1 MSIKKYI
8 QNKRVNHFSVEN
20 IEVFVKDEI
29 TNNLNAKAIISNI
42 AQLIPRHLLSNIDS
56 IYVGSFDFLTD
67 RQVNAAYENSS
78 IFVTNEQDTEEDMTD
93 DIIHEIAHSVEE
105 MYEREIYSDNKVESE
120 FLQKRKSAWFALK
133 DQGLEAELQYFLNP
147 DYSPEFDS
155 YLYQEV
161 GYPNLAILTS
171 NMFYSPY
178 AITSLREYFANGFEA
193 FFMKEDID
201 RLKNI
206 SPVLFGKIVS
216 LLSSEDNLNW
226 K

>member
-8 QNKRVNHFSVEN
+8 QNKRVNHFSIEHVE
-20 IEVFVKDEI
+20 IFVKDELA
-29 TNNLNAKAIISNI
+29 NNLNAKAIIGNVF
-42 AQLIPRHLLSNIDS
+42 QLVPHHLLANIDS
-56 IYVGSFDFLTD
+56 IYIGSFDFLVD

-78 IFVTNEQDTEEDMTD
+78 IFVKNEQSTEEDLTD

-105 MYEREIYSDNKVESE
+105 MYKREIYSDNKIESE
-120 FLQKRKSAWFALK
+120 FLQKRKSAWFSLK
-133 DQGLEAELQYFLNP
+133 DQGFGAELQYFLNS
-147 DYSPEFDS
+147 DYSAEFDS

-161 GYPNLAILTS
+161 GYPNLAVLTS

-193 FFMKEDID
+193 FFMREDID

-206 SPVLFGKIVS
+206 SPVLFEKIVS
-216 LLSSEDNLNW
+216 LLSLDEGFE
-226 K
+226 